1 MYITKYIKYSDLNQ
15 TKDSLSLFERS
26 LQIGTSTLVKSGLH
40 SHICFKSSRWLSK
53 IPQSES
59 QTTRAKRRKRSNKRA
74 HPLVALI
81 GFLKVPLEAL
91 ANEANVVMQQIK
103 LILGTPTPHTEI
115 PAVKSLVEA
124 C

>member
-1 MYITKYIKYSDLNQ
+1 M
-15 TKDSLSLFERS
+15 
-26 LQIGTSTLVKSGLH
+26 
-40 SHICFKSSRWLSK
+40 
-53 IPQSES
+53 
-59 QTTRAKRRKRSNKRA
+59 
-74 HPLVALI
+74 ALI

-91 ANEANVVMQQIK
+91 ANEANVVTQQIK